1 MVLRRPRKAGEMKR
15 VIIAGVGFAGISALK
30 HLGEFTGT
38 SPGFEIMVF
47 DKNDYTTMIP
57 SLPDV
62 AAKRMGQNLP
72 KANIEDLLPRRVL
85 FKNEEI
91 KKIDFDAQS
100 ISAGFKDYG
109 YDYLLLS
116 AGSITN
122 FYGFNQH
129 LSSIF
134 VLDSLTEA
142 LRTEEAFGKY
152 LSSRESYTLLISG
165 AGFTGIEIACFLNE
179 YAKANSKIIKVI
191 LVEKTARVLGNLPAA
206 VGGYVE
212 SLTSDLG
219 FDVVINSSVVSFNG
233 TDVTLET
240 GEVFEDVFFVWT
252 SGTKR
257 AIEDIY
263 GGFISLP
270 DGRMRV
276 NKFLQ
281 VSGYENVFAAGDC
294 AAIKSGDAYLRK
306 AVAFSASSGATAGKN
321 IVRSLKNMPLK
332 KFRPVDLGWVI
343 PMYPSSIGKVLGI
356 PVRGRLGLGLH
367 YLTDGYRTHDLES
380 MRGYLT
386 LGLKNMIGA
395 G

>member
-1 MVLRRPRKAGEMKR
+1 MKR
-15 VIIAGVGFAGISALK
+15 IIVAGVGFAGISALK
-30 HLGEFTGT
+30 HLGKFTGT
-38 SPGFEIMVF
+38 SPEFEIMVF

-62 AAKRMGQNLP
+62 AAKRVGQNLS
-72 KANIEDLLPRRVL
+72 KANIGGLLPRRVL

-91 KKIDFDAQS
+91 KKIDLDAQS
-100 ISAGFKDYG
+100 ISAGSKDYG

-122 FYGFNQH
+122 FFGFNQN

-134 VLDSLTEA
+134 VLESLTEA
-142 LRTEEAFGKY
+142 SKIEEAFGKY
-152 LSSRESYTLLISG
+152 LSNKESSTLLISG
-165 AGFTGIEIACFLNE
+165 AGFAGIEIACFLNE
-179 YAKANSKIIKVI
+179 YAKANSKNLKVI

-212 SLTSDLG
+212 SLMSDLG
-219 FDVVINSSVVSFNG
+219 FDVVMNSSVTSFNG
-233 TDVTLET
+233 TDATLET

-257 AIEDIY
+257 AIEDIT
-263 GGFISLP
+263 GGFVSLP

-276 NKFLQ
+276 NEFLQ

-306 AVAFSASSGATAGKN
+306 AVAFSAASGATAGKN
-321 IVRSLKNMPLK
+321 IARSLKNMPLK
-332 KFRPVDLGWVI
+332 KYRPFDLGWVI
-343 PMYPSSIGKVLGI
+343 PMYPSSIGKLLGI

-367 YLTDGYRTHDLES
+367 YLTCGYRTHDLQS
-380 MRGYLT
+380 MIGYLT

>member
-1 MVLRRPRKAGEMKR
+1 MASRRPRKAGEMKR
-15 VIIAGVGFAGISALK
+15 IIIAGVGFAGISALK

-38 SPGFEIMVF
+38 SPEFEVMVF

-62 AAKRMGQNLP
+62 AAKRVGQNLP
-72 KANIEDLLPRRVL
+72 RADIGGLLPRRVL

-91 KKIDFDAQS
+91 TKIDFDAQS
-100 ISAGFKDYG
+100 ISVGSNDYG

-122 FYGFNQH
+122 FFGFNQH

-142 LRTEEAFGKY
+142 LKIKEAFGGY
-152 LSSRESYTLLISG
+152 LSNRESPTLIISG
-165 AGFTGIEIACFLNE
+165 AGFAGIEIACFLNE
-179 YAKANSKIIKVI
+179 YAKANSKTIKVI

-206 VGGYVE
+206 VGGYVK

-219 FDVVINSSVVSFNG
+219 FDVVVNSSVISFNG

-257 AIEDIY
+257 AIEDIS

-276 NKFLQ
+276 NEFLQ

-306 AVAFSASSGATAGKN
+306 AVAFSVSSGATAGKN
-321 IVRSLKNMPLK
+321 IVRSLNNTPLK
-332 KFRPVDLGWVI
+332 RFRPVDLGWVI
-343 PMYPSSIGKVLGI
+343 PMYPSSIGKLLGV

-367 YLTDGYRTHDLES
+367 YLTCGYRTHDLES
-380 MRGYLT
+380 LRGYLA
-386 LGLKNMIGA
+386 LGLRNMIGA